1 MFSGTGLYVHC
12 KETNPSIHVII
23 QSCNSWSFV
32 TVINDY
38 KPVIEPDSVYLIR
51 PQQLSI
57 GTVVHTATAYDNDTI
72 KNLTYIL
79 NQNGSYSHFSL
90 NATSGSVAVAT
101 ALPIGNLS
109 ISLVAS
115 DGVHTSNTQNV
126 VFNVFSVPTPNFANL
141 TTNITIKETT
151 AVNSSVLNITCTAQ
165 NTSVS
170 DIQISISNGGSF
182 FRINENMLLL
192 VQSLDGSLLSEYTL
206 TVECVNKEYQSSYN
220 ITTENYSNIT
230 IFVEDVP
237 EEWIMFSEL
246 EYEVNIT
253 ENSPIGFSVLLPLN
267 VVQYTRLANTMNA
280 TSLNYS
286 QVNITLTGYEQYL
299 YFDKETWSVIV
310 LKQIDR
316 EFQPVLSLLAIAE
329 IPGSVSQSNI
339 TINILDIND
348 NPPVFNSSVFY
359 GRTTSRADLT
369 TTVLTI
375 RATDPDAGNNGSIN
389 FFLNNSTIF
398 SIHNTSG
405 EVNPA
410 VAMPPIGHY
419 VLTVTAADGGTPS
432 LYTTAHIVVTVF
444 EDPADTATFERNIF
458 YFEIEEN
465 ATVGSIV
472 GSVGRALPEY
482 VLGRPVYT
490 ILSQNPPSYFHIDQ
504 KTGRISS
511 LHFLDFEG
519 TAPVFNL
526 VVQVTAGQHNSTA
539 IVYINVTDVNDNAPQ
554 FLQPFYT
561 FAFNCSTPNDTT
573 SVEFNVSASDG
584 DHGANGYVTYSLSP
598 DSNFT
603 INRTNGII
611 TPVNCPPE
619 GRYVLTVTASDA
631 GTPVQSTQVRVDLF
645 ISPAL
650 PSQLI
655 ITYEKWLNFTIQENS
670 PRGSYVGSIQ
680 PLNVPTSLRSSL
692 RFLLLANNDSGS
704 FIVDMYSG
712 ALLAVDSFDRE
723 RKDEYILQIMVVL
736 SDTINSTV
744 EVRVYVTDENDN
756 DPMFTQLVYTRTISG
771 PVIQDEFLLQVSS
784 TDEDLGKSVSYSI
797 VPSSSRMLFTV
808 DDSGNVEANV
818 HLPFGTFSFLVEAT
832 NDQNGLTRRNQVT
845 IVINVVM
852 DPDMLVCSRNP
863 FTFVVDERPLGGHF
877 LGHVTV
883 TDGNRAVVEKEA
895 LSFADN
901 SDTFE
906 VRHDGTLYTTA
917 PLDAET
923 PPNVYNF
930 IVTVTSQLTSSNRTI
945 AVNCS
950 VHVAIANVNDNGPN
964 ITNLPQ
970 VIDVHENVT
979 GEVYK
984 VNATDSDSNAT
995 LEFHLL
1001 NPNELFGIIPFNGTV
1016 LMSAVDRDEGH
1027 SVFQLIVAVND
1038 TQHTDTGVLTI
1049 NILDVNDN
1057 APILIAPRYYR
1068 ITERCCANEEVFTIV
1083 TKDIDDRQ
1091 NAIVS
1096 LSLRNHEDV
1105 FEIRG
1110 TRLFLRHELD
1120 YESQPNYIV
1129 SLTLSDHGSPP
1140 QTSTDIITIA
1150 VGNLPDTPP
1159 IFGNGNTSI
1168 PQYIVPIAPNISAG
1182 SEITTLTAHDPDL
1195 DRVYFEIVR
1204 VSGTPEGNFNITDF
1218 SIDRVSGIIYKIR
1231 VGRFTADQNVTL
1243 TVKATDDSQFSVS
1256 TTTEVVIKI
1265 VPRSLTFIH
1274 SIHHFDIRENTEV
1287 SGSTCTDTY
1296 LLEILE
1302 VSRARNINFRINS
1315 SIPSEVKDKFHLL
1328 VVRDEKSDLVVGAK
1342 VCLTTTLDY
1351 EQHSTLQ
1358 LMVTAESSTGI
1369 TSTFV
1374 EISVLD
1380 LNDNPPMVVPNA
1392 TYLIVKE
1399 NNPKGIAI
1407 AYVEVSDEDSGDN
1420 AKVTLS
1426 IAGNAPVF
1434 INDFNIILNKSLNY
1448 EEDNMFTFS
1457 VTGRD
1462 HGSPQM
1468 SVTVDFTLIVENVN
1482 DPPVLDA
1489 EAYVAFAKASVEGE
1503 DDDGIVILTLDASDE
1518 DDQDQLNRISVEP
1531 TLGLVADEIDMEILI
1546 GSTFQATATDSFVR
1560 LTIQVFDSDFSS
1572 DSAEL
1577 YLVIFSNEYLFKLEV
1592 DTRSGRNVFLQG
1604 TDAKNLKDELEAVV
1618 TGYSFHYYVAEQ
1630 LDSNK

>member
-1 MFSGTGLYVHC
+1 M
-12 KETNPSIHVII
+12 
-23 QSCNSWSFV
+23 
-32 TVINDY
+32 INDY
-38 KPVIEPDSVYLIR
+38 KPVIEPDSVYLSR

-57 GTVVHTATAYDNDTI
+57 GTVVHTVTAYDNDTI
-72 KNLTYIL
+72 NTLTYIL

-126 VFNVFSVPTPNFANL
+126 VFNVFRVPIPKFPNLA
-141 TTNITIKETT
+141 TNITIQETT

-165 NTSVS
+165 NTSAS

-192 VQSLDGSLLSEYTL
+192 VQSLDGSSLSEYTL
-206 TVECVNKEYQSSYN
+206 TVECVNKEYQNSYN

-237 EEWIMFSEL
+237 EEWIMFSES

-286 QVNITLTGYEQYL
+286 QVNITLTGYENYL
-299 YFDKETWSVIV
+299 YFNKEMWSVTV

-316 EFQPVLSLLAIAE
+316 ELQPVLSLLAIAE
-329 IPGSVSQSNI
+329 IPGSVSQSSI
-339 TINILDIND
+339 TVNILDIND
-348 NPPVFNSSVFY
+348 NPPVFNRSVFY
-359 GRTTSRADLT
+359 GRTTSRADLMT
-369 TTVLTI
+369 IVLTV
-375 RATDPDAGNNGSIN
+375 RATDPDAGNNGSVN
-389 FFLNNSTIF
+389 FFLNNSTLF
-398 SIHNTSG
+398 RIHNTSG
-405 EVNPA
+405 EVTPA

-419 VLTVTAADGGTPS
+419 ILTVTAADGGIHS
-432 LYTTAHIVVTVF
+432 LYSTAHIVITVF
-444 EDPADTATFERNIF
+444 EDPTDTATFERSIF

-465 ATVGSIV
+465 ATVGSVV

-482 VLGRPVYT
+482 VLESPVYA
-490 ILSQNPPSYFHIDQ
+490 ILSQNPPSYFHIGR
-504 KTGRISS
+504 KTGRISN
-511 LHFLDFEG
+511 LRFLDLEG

-526 VVQVTAGQHNSTA
+526 VVQVTAGQHNNTA
-539 IVYINVTDVNDNAPQ
+539 IVYINITDVNDNAPQ
-554 FLQPFYT
+554 FLQSFYT
-561 FAFNCSTPNDTT
+561 FAFNCSTVNDTT

-584 DHGANGYVTYSLSP
+584 DHGSNGHVTYSLSP

-611 TPVNCPPE
+611 SPLDCPPE
-619 GRYVLTVTASDA
+619 GRYVLTVTASDV
-631 GTPVQSTQVRVDLF
+631 GTPVQSTEVRVHLF
-645 ISPAL
+645 VSPAI

-655 ITYEKWLNFTIQENS
+655 ITYEEWLNFTIQENS
-670 PRGSYVGSIQ
+670 PRGSYVGFIQ
-680 PLNVPTSLRSSL
+680 PLNVPTSLRNLL

-723 RKDEYILQIMVVL
+723 RKDKYVLQVSVVL
-736 SDTINSTV
+736 SDTINATV

-756 DPMFTQLVYTRTISG
+756 DPMFTKPLYTRTISG
-771 PVIQDEFLLQVSS
+771 PVMENEFLLQVSS
-784 TDEDLGKSVSYSI
+784 TDEDLEKSVSYSI
-797 VPSSSRMLFTV
+797 VTSSPRTFFTV
-808 DDSGNVEANV
+808 DNLGNVRASENLA
-818 HLPFGTFSFLVEAT
+818 FRTFSFLVEAT
-832 NDQNGLTRRNQVT
+832 NDQNGLIRRNQVT

-852 DPDMLVCSRNP
+852 DPDMLVCSRP
-863 FTFVVDERPLGGHF
+863 LFTFVIEERPLGGHI

-883 TDGNRAVVEKEA
+883 TAGNGAIVEEEA

-906 VRHDGTLYTTA
+906 VRHGGTLYATES
-917 PLDAET
+917 LDAEA
-923 PPNVYNF
+923 PPNMYNF
-930 IVTVTSQLTSSNRTI
+930 IVTVTSQLTSSNLTI

-950 VHVAIANVNDNGPN
+950 VTVLIANINDNGPN

-984 VNATDSDSNAT
+984 VNATDSDSNAV

-1001 NPNELFGIIPFNGTV
+1001 NPNEFFDIIPVSGNV
-1016 LMSAVDRDEGH
+1016 LMSNVDRDVGH
-1027 SVFQLIVAVND
+1027 SVFQLIIAVND

-1057 APILIAPRYYR
+1057 APVLIAPRYYR
-1068 ITERCCANEEVFTIV
+1068 ITERCCASEEVFTIV
-1083 TKDIDDRQ
+1083 TKDIDDGQ
-1091 NAIVS
+1091 NAMVS
-1096 LSLRNHEDV
+1096 LSLENHEDV

-1110 TRLFLRHELD
+1110 TRLFLQHELD
-1120 YESQPNYIV
+1120 YESQPNYTV
-1129 SLTLSDHGSPP
+1129 SLIMSDHGSPP
-1140 QTSTDIITIA
+1140 QTSTDVITIA

-1159 IFGNGNTSI
+1159 IFGNGNTNI
-1168 PQYIVPIAPNISAG
+1168 EQYIVPIAPNISAG

-1195 DRVYFEIVR
+1195 DRVYFEIVG
-1204 VSGTPEGNFNITDF
+1204 VSGTPEGNFAIADF
-1218 SIDRVSGIIYKIR
+1218 SIDRVSGIIYKTR
-1231 VGRFTADQNVTL
+1231 VGKFTADQNVTL
-1243 TVKATDDSQFSVS
+1243 TVKATDDSQFNVS
-1256 TTTEVVIKI
+1256 TTTQVVIKI

-1274 SIHHFDIRENTEV
+1274 SIHHFDITENTEV

-1296 LLEILE
+1296 LLEILD
-1302 VSRARNINFRINS
+1302 VSRARNIHFRINS
-1315 SIPSEVKDKFHLL
+1315 SIPSEVKDKFHL
-1328 VVRDEKSDLVVGAK
+1328 VVDRDEDSDLVVGAK

-1358 LMVTAESSTGI
+1358 LIVAAESSTGI

-1380 LNDNPPMVVPNA
+1380 LNDNHPMVVPNA
-1392 TYLIVKE
+1392 TILTVKE

-1434 INDFNIILNKSLNY
+1434 INGFNIILNKSLNF
-1448 EEDNMFTFS
+1448 EENNMFMFS

-1462 HGSPQM
+1462 HGNPQL
-1468 SVTVDFTLIVENVN
+1468 SVTVDFTLTVENVN
-1482 DPPVLDA
+1482 DPPVLDS
-1489 EAYVAFAKASVEGE
+1489 EAYVAFARASVGGE
-1503 DDDGIVILTLDASDE
+1503 NDDGIVILTLDVSDE

-1531 TLGLVADEIDMEILI
+1531 ALGLTTDEVDMDILI
-1546 GSTFQATATDSFVR
+1546 GPTFQATATNSFVR
-1560 LTIQVFDSDFSS
+1560 GTIKVFDSDFSS

-1577 YLVIFSNEYLFKLEV
+1577 YLVIFSTDYLFKLEV
-1592 DTRSGRNVFLQG
+1592 DTRIGRNVFLQG
-1604 TDAKNLKDELEAVV
+1604 MDAKKLKDELEAVV
-1618 TGYSFHYYVAEQ
+1618 TGYRFHYYVAER